1 MSAKAAI
8 AVDIQHGERSSLTSD
23 FCWTFVGNA
32 VYAAGQFL
40 TLMLLTKLVRPQ
52 LVGQYA
58 LGLAVV
64 YPVMMFTN
72 LQLRSVLTSGSR
84 QHIHFSNY
92 LGLRVLTTSL
102 AFVIIFAVAQILGY
116 DRELTIVVLM
126 VGLAYAIETF
136 SDVYYARLQWHDRMA
151 EISKSMIA
159 RALLTV
165 LGLAVATYLTRSL
178 LWGITSIVLARGV
191 VLFAYD
197 VRVGSQAL
205 SGRPKCSSRDDAL
218 ECRFDRKELLE
229 LFWVSLP
236 LGIVVLLGCLNS
248 SLPDLFV
255 MHALGERKVGIFA
268 AIGFVV
274 SAGNMVVLSLGQA
287 AFTRLARS
295 SAAGNLTAFHSLLAK
310 LVASGAAL
318 GVIGMIVSKIA
329 GREILTLLFR
339 PEYAERA
346 DLLPWMMAAGGV
358 LFMAESLGYGLTAAN
373 FYRSQVVLNVVA
385 NVCLVAACYWLVQ
398 RQGLLGAILAML
410 IGAIV
415 QFAASVVVL
424 LVGMSGHAK
433 GVRQAA
439 GRQDAYSRNP
449 VPSGHRPTLNLGD

>member
-8 AVDIQHGERSSLTSD
+8 AVDIQRGERPSLTSD

-32 VYAAGQFL
+32 VYAGGQFL
-40 TLMLLTKLVRPQ
+40 TLMLLAKLVRPQ

-72 LQLRSVLTSGSR
+72 LQLRSVFTSGSR
-84 QHIHFSNY
+84 QHIHFNNY

-102 AFVIIFAVAQILGY
+102 AFVIIFAVARILGY

-126 VGLAYAIETF
+126 VGLSYAIETF

-159 RALLTV
+159 RALLTA
-165 LGLAVATYLTRSL
+165 LGLALATYLTRSL
-178 LWGITSIVLARGV
+178 LWGITSIVLARGI
-191 VLFAYD
+191 VLLAYD
-197 VRVGSQAL
+197 VRTGSEGF
-205 SGRPKCSSRDDAL
+205 SGPPKWSSRDNAL
-218 ECRFDRKELLE
+218 GRRFDRKELLE
-229 LFWVSLP
+229 LFWVSFP

-255 MHALGERKVGIFA
+255 MHALGEREVGIFA

-287 AFTRLARS
+287 AFTRLARA

-310 LVASGAAL
+310 LVACGAAL

-385 NVCLVAACYWLVQ
+385 NLCLVAACYWLVE
-398 RQGLLGAILAML
+398 RRGLLGGILAML
-410 IGAIV
+410 IAAIV
-415 QFAASVVVL
+415 QFLGSIVVL
-424 LVGMSGHAK
+424 LAGISGHAK
-433 GVRQAA
+433 GSGQVAEQE
-439 GRQDAYSRNP
+439 DAIRATA
-449 VPSGHRPTLNLGD
+449 VPLARRATLNLGD

>member
-8 AVDIQHGERSSLTSD
+8 AVDTQHGERSSLTSD

-40 TLMLLTKLVRPQ
+40 TLMLLAKLVRPQ

-178 LWGITSIVLARGV
+178 LWGITSIVLARGI
-191 VLFAYD
+191 VLFTYD

-218 ECRFDRKELLE
+218 ERRFDRKELLE

-255 MHALGERKVGIFA
+255 MHALGEREVGIFA

-385 NVCLVAACYWLVQ
+385 NLCLVVACYWLVQ

-424 LVGMSGHAK
+424 LVGMSGHARRT
-433 GVRQAA
+433 GQAA

>member
-8 AVDIQHGERSSLTSD
+8 ALDIQQGERPSLTSD
-23 FCWTFVGNA
+23 FCWTFVGNGI
-32 VYAAGQFL
+32 YAGAQFL
-40 TLMLLTKLVRPQ
+40 TLMVLAKLVRPQ
-52 LVGQYA
+52 LVGQYE

-64 YPVMMFTN
+64 YPVMMLTN
-72 LQLRSVLTSGSR
+72 LQLRSVFTSGRR

-92 LGLRVLTTSL
+92 LGLRALTTSL
-102 AFVIIFAVAQILGY
+102 AFVIILAVTQILGY

-126 VGLAYAIETF
+126 VGLSYAIETF

-165 LGLAVATYLTRSL
+165 LGLPVATYLTRSL
-178 LWGITSIVLARGV
+178 LWGITSIVLARGIV
-191 VLFAYD
+191 FFAYD
-197 VRVGSQAL
+197 VRAGSQGL
-205 SGRPKCSSRDDAL
+205 SGRPKSPRDASDP
-218 ECRFDRKELLE
+218 RFDLKELLE

-236 LGIVVLLGCLNS
+236 LGVVALLGCLNS
-248 SLPDLFV
+248 SIPDFFV
-255 MHALGERKVGIFA
+255 MHALGEREVGIFA

-295 SAAGNLTAFHSLLAK
+295 SAAGNLAAFHSLLGK
-310 LVASGAAL
+310 LIACGAAL

-329 GREILTLLFR
+329 GPEILTLLFR

-358 LFMAESLGYGLTAAN
+358 LFMAESLGFGLTAAN

-385 NVCLVAACYWLVQ
+385 NLCLVAACYWLVE
-398 RQGLLGAILAML
+398 RRGLLGGILAML
-410 IGAIV
+410 IAAIV
-415 QFAASVVVL
+415 QFLGSVVVL
-424 LVGMSGHAK
+424 LVGMPGHAK
-433 GVRQAA
+433 GSGQVAEQ
-439 GRQDAYSRNP
+439 QDAIRATH
-449 VPSGHRPTLNLGD
+449 VPSARRATLNLGD